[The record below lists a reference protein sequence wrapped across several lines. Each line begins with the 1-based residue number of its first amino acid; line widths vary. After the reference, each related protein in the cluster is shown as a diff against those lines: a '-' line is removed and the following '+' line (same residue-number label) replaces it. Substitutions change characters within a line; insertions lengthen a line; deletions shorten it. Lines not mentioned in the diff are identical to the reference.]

1 MVKHIVMWK
10 LKDFAEGR
18 SREEN
23 IKYIK
28 SRLEALPDIIKEIKF
43 IEVGA
48 NIHADKNYDAVL
60 YSEFDT
66 LEDLEIY
73 QNHPEHKKISA
84 YVSKVRDSRVA
95 GDYISGSML

>member
-10 LKDFAEGR
+10 FKDFAEGK

-23 IKYIK
+23 IEYVKV
-28 SRLEALPDIIKEIKF
+28 SLENLAGLIKEIKF

-48 NIHADKNYDAVL
+48 NINADKSYDAVL
-60 YSEFDT
+60 YSEFET

-73 QNHPEHKKISA
+73 QNHPEHKKVA
-84 YVSKVRDSRVA
+84 EYVGKVRSGRVV
-95 GDYISGSML
+95 GDYIFGDKN

>member
-10 LKDFAEGR
+10 LKDFSEGK
-18 SREEN
+18 SREDN

-28 SRLEALPDIIKEIKF
+28 EMLEALPGVIKEIKF

-48 NIHADKNYDAVL
+48 NINADTSYDAVL
-60 YSEFDT
+60 YSEFET

-73 QNHPEHKKISA
+73 QEHPEHKKISE
-84 YVSKVRDSRVA
+84 YVGKVRESRIV
-95 GDYISGSML
+95 GDYII

>member
-10 LKDFAEGR
+10 LKDFAEGK

-28 SRLEALPDIIKEIKF
+28 DELEALGNIIKEIKF

-48 NIHADKNYDAVL
+48 NINAAKNYDAVL
-60 YSEFDT
+60 YSEFKT

-73 QNHPEHKKISA
+73 QNHPAHKKVSE
-84 YVSKVRDSRVA
+84 YVGKVRESRIV
-95 GDYISGSML
+95 GDYII

>member
-73 QNHPEHKKISA
+73 QNHPEHKKVSE
-84 YVSKVRDSRVA
+84 YVGKVRDARIV
-95 GDYISGSML
+95 GDYII

>member
-1 MVKHIVMWK
+1 MWK

-28 SRLEALPDIIKEIKF
+28 GELEALKNIIKEIKF

-48 NIHADKNYDAVL
+48 NINADKSYDAVL
-60 YSEFDT
+60 YSEFET
-66 LEDLEIY
+66 PEDLEIY
-73 QNHPEHKKISA
+73 QNHPAHKKVSE
-84 YVSKVRDSRVA
+84 YVGKVRESRIV
-95 GDYISGSML
+95 GDYII

>member
-10 LKDFAEGR
+10 LKDFAEGK

-28 SRLEALPDIIKEIKF
+28 GELEALKNIIKEIKF

-48 NIHADKNYDAVL
+48 NVNDDKSYDAVL

-66 LEDLEIY
+66 LEDLETY
-73 QNHPEHKKISA
+73 QNHPEHKKVSA
-84 YVSKVRDSRVA
+84 YVGKVRESRVV
-95 GDYISGSML
+95 GDYII

>member
-28 SRLEALPDIIKEIKF
+28 CELEALPDIIKEIKF

-48 NIHADKNYDAVL
+48 NINADKSYDAVL
-60 YSEFDT
+60 YSEFET

-73 QNHPEHKKISA
+73 QNHPAHKKISQ
-84 YVSKVRDSRVA
+84 YVGKVRDARIV
-95 GDYISGSML
+95 GDYMI

>member
-10 LKDFAEGR
+10 LKDFAENR

-28 SRLEALPDIIKEIKF
+28 NMLEALPEIIKEIKF
-43 IEVGA
+43 IEVGS
-48 NIHADKNYDAVL
+48 NIAQDNSYDAVL
-60 YSEFDT
+60 YSEFET

-73 QNHPEHKKISA
+73 QNHPEHKKISE
-84 YVSKVRDSRVA
+84 YVSKVRDARIV
-95 GDYISGSML
+95 GDYIV

>member
-10 LKDFAEGR
+10 LKDFAEGKR
-18 SREEN
+18 REEN

-28 SRLEALPDIIKEIKF
+28 SELEALPTVIPQIKF

-48 NIHADKNYDAVL
+48 NINADKSYDAVL
-60 YSEFDT
+60 YSEFET

-73 QNHPEHKKISA
+73 QNHPEHKKVSE
-84 YVSKVRDSRVA
+84 YVGKVRDARIV
-95 GDYISGSML
+95 GDYTI